1 MTFARKYSILLFVSY
16 DMREWLSGGAP
27 PCQGGGRGFD
37 SRLALS
43 EKKKTCK
50 SMSFFF
56 RGTSV
61 PRSSIFSASLW
72 SAQGRRPPD
81 VVRRLA
87 LSQDGPEKSDSR
99 VRCARFYERCADRT
113 KLSAGSLLTSGH
125 ISDWMHSATARQPT
139 NAKHLAVAHRVAAS
153 KRHAVG
159 HRVADA
165 SLPRRGMRM
174 APRSDSFPTSIVV
187 TLVSIHRDNDS
198 K

>member
-1 MTFARKYSILLFVSY
+1 
-16 DMREWLSGGAP
+16 MRESIVYYSLSVTTCASGSAVEHL
-27 PCQGGGRGFD
+27 
-37 SRLALS
+37 LAKEGVAGS
-43 EKKKTCK
+43 IPV
-50 SMSFFF
+50 S
-56 RGTSV
+56 
-61 PRSSIFSASLW
+61 RSSHVKRHPLW
-72 SAQGRRPPD
+72 MPFLHEKTRD
-81 VVRRLA
+81 
-87 LSQDGPEKSDSR
+87 DFEKSDSR
-99 VRCARFYERCADRT
+99 VRFARFYERCADRT